1 MRIVLYQ
8 PDIPQNTGTLI
19 RLSACL
25 GLGLDIVEP
34 CGFPM
39 SDKDLRRAAMDYA
52 ASADVVRHRSWA
64 HYIESTPAQARLIL
78 LSTQG
83 TTPYTGFAF
92 QPEDRLVLGRESAGA
107 AEEVW
112 QTVDAGIAIPMQSGM
127 RSLNVALAA
136 AMVAGEALR
145 QFDGFAKLPPSR

>member
-39 SDKDLRRAAMDYA
+39 SDKDLKRAAMDYA

-112 QTVDAGIAIPMQSGM
+112 QAVDASIAIPMQSGM